1 MESIVAEQST
11 QCINGIQT
19 FTYI

>member
-1 MESIVAEQST
+1 MESIVAKQST